1 MIWIKKFGFVNY
13 LLRKFIFHNPYKYD
27 FLFFIE
33 MVNYKIYLFRHG
45 KTFFN
50 ADGIFTGWKDSKL
63 APEGIKNAKKVA
75 EILRK
80 KKFQAAFQTRLSRSK
95 DTLKYV
101 LKFHQECKK
110 IITDDRMIER
120 SYGILE
126 GVSHRKFINEIG
138 KKLVDLKIEGNA
150 IENLSPNERKKVGKF
165 LGEEE
170 YKTIHR
176 GYSIAVPNGESF
188 ADVEKRVKKFII
200 YLKKFVKKNKI
211 NVAISAH
218 GNSIR
223 LFRKIMENAS
233 KDEATMWFI
242 PYDKVFEYTIK
253 G

>member
-1 MIWIKKFGFVNY
+1 MI
-13 LLRKFIFHNPYKYD
+13 PY
-27 FLFFIE
+27 FLN
-33 MVNYKIYLFRHG
+33 MASYKIYLFRHG

-50 ADGIFTGWKDSKL
+50 ARGIFTGWKDSKL
-63 APEGIKNAKKVA
+63 NSEGIRNAKKVA
-75 EILRK
+75 EILKK

-101 LKFHQECKK
+101 LKFHPECKK

-126 GVSHRKFINEIG
+126 GTSHKNFIDEIG
-138 KKLVDLKIEGNA
+138 KKIVDLKIEGNA
-150 IENLSPNERKKVGKF
+150 IENLSPNERKKVEKF

-176 GYSIAVPNGESF
+176 GYNVAVPKGESF

-200 YLKKFVKKNKI
+200 YLKKFIKKNKV
-211 NVAISAH
+211 NAAISAH

-223 LFRKIMENAS
+223 LFRKIMEKTS
-233 KDEATMWFI
+233 KNKAVGWFI
-242 PYDKVFEYTIK
+242 PYDKVFEYNF
-253 G
+253 GS